1 MATKCVCAY
10 SMVKSACTGTVL
22 ESVSF
27 VGSSL
32 ETSGELADM
41 SVSICLRLYQAA
53 IRAATSCFC
62 SVDSLSHNMFP
73 LALTEQQSCFRLKFS
88 YSLVS
93 GNNDYNLHRVDGD
106 FQLLLIFPVSKSYL
120 CSSTVLLCSI
130 AAHHVALSVLILAVP
145 LLAPSGLVAGEP
157 WSVCGDSGEYDDK
170 SQYLAK
176 LNLVAAALPKNASAS
191 PNLFATGEA
200 GAVPEKVTALA
211 LCRGDANSRACSSCL
226 ANAFANLPNVCPGSK
241 EAVIY
246 YDACMLRYS
255 DIQFLSAD
263 DSGPLGVELTY
274 TVRNDANATSEPAR
288 YQRAV
293 ATLMNATAD
302 YAAYNSTRR
311 YATGQ
316 ADLDR
321 EFPKVYSWAQ
331 CTPDLTP
338 GLPRSVDRAVAGAV
352 HRQYRGQAS
361 WSPMQLRVRDQA
373 LHQWPRDGAA
383 ASNVAELWSAHAS
396 CIGDSRGV

>member
-73 LALTEQQSCFRLKFS
+73 LALTEQQSC
-88 YSLVS
+88 
-93 GNNDYNLHRVDGD
+93 
-106 FQLLLIFPVSKSYL
+106 YL

>member
-73 LALTEQQSCFRLKFS
+73 LALTEQQSC
-88 YSLVS
+88 
-93 GNNDYNLHRVDGD
+93 
-106 FQLLLIFPVSKSYL
+106 
-120 CSSTVLLCSI
+120 
-130 AAHHVALSVLILAVP
+130 
-145 LLAPSGLVAGEP
+145 GLVAGEP

-226 ANAFANLPNVCPGSK
+226 ANAFAHLPNACPGSK

-311 YATGQ
+311 FEYETKPFINGPVMVQLPATSPSSGAPMPPASATAEGCNLVIFQ
-316 ADLDR
+316 FMSATLVWHNMSHLKLYR
-321 EFPKVYSWAQ
+321 EKVQ
-331 CTPDLTP
+331 CSRHGSHNTLAYNSRHKPHCL
-338 GLPRSVDRAVAGAV
+338 
-352 HRQYRGQAS
+352 
-361 WSPMQLRVRDQA
+361 A
-373 LHQWPRDGAA
+373 LFMEERILV
-383 ASNVAELWSAHAS
+383 SM
-396 CIGDSRGV
+396 